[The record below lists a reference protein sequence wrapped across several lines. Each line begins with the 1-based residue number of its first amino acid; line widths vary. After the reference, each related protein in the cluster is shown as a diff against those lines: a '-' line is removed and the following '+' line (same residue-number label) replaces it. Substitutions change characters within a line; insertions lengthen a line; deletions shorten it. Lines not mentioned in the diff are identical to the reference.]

1 MFCNLKFT
9 HMFCIMLFV
18 SAFGTQDLTKMD
30 YDMSDPNFRIPLP
43 VGEAKDIYIHYDL
56 DPSMIEKEDGTF
68 KNEQEMVE
76 YLMTLT
82 DIMNRDTFNAVNFN
96 LVTSSFSINSEETHR
111 GMMLQFRNE
120 EVLPEG
126 EAHIWIH
133 ITDLPAS
140 SIAYEFG
147 LYDGAESSYVIAA
160 AFNGG
165 HFNHHHRSTVA
176 HEIGV
181 LFGLGSTHVLS
192 LNFVD
197 VEVNPDQCGGGPY
210 GVDCSTKPTIGGSL
224 MSFCGECPRH
234 GGSSR
239 SAKPLTSFHPYQAEK
254 IQENYAHHGE
264 TLPLISRQKLRTF
277 IPDEAKECAVEGEK
291 CFCKGVVY
299 YGPTISSDNP
309 LIFGVEHVTDSVGCS
324 SGADEA
330 FADVFHGRSKSCYCH
345 EGADLHDITYTPAD
359 VEFTNGGIGECK
371 VACSDETC
379 WEEYNNHGPL
389 GYFTI
394 TGQPEWKCK
403 QECLDR
409 DECEAYNFM
418 HGNCRLFQRQ
428 PSGTWKSE
436 FFSESTCWVRPK
448 SEDARY
454 LTPSW
459 QEGEII
465 ISAEKTNDE
474 PVTESTCDVGTSVA
488 AQEKSGYSMYCGKT
502 LAGSGATIV
511 DVSSVSPCSG
521 LCTLQQCF
529 GFCEGIP
536 ECTGIEFGHGVC
548 HKIISTLTGVILS
561 DASVYF
567 PVGVKS
573 AVYIKDNDG
582 SEAQGDEECPQEK
595 PQTYSNCEPSG
606 SVCYYD
612 YECCERSAFCSFSSL
627 AVCTEMGWIFAKQ
640 ELRCPD
646 GAEGEEDPSG
656 SDHKGPNAQ
665 QYQNSGYEY
674 VMLKNGEVCPNEAS
688 LIDNKDECY
697 HAIYEVGQ
705 ETKAEP
711 WVGFMK
717 SELKKPA
724 GCSFDLL
731 NGNVHFNTNFDN
743 GVGLGESVMAPIC
756 KYRTFRRS

>member
-1 MFCNLKFT
+1 
-9 HMFCIMLFV
+9 
-18 SAFGTQDLTKMD
+18 MD

-454 LTPSW
+454 LTPAW

-465 ISAEKTNDE
+465 ISTN
-474 PVTESTCDVGTSVA
+474 
-488 AQEKSGYSMYCGKT
+488 
-502 LAGSGATIV
+502 GA
-511 DVSSVSPCSG
+511 
-521 LCTLQQCF
+521 
-529 GFCEGIP
+529 
-536 ECTGIEFGHGVC
+536 
-548 HKIISTLTGVILS
+548 
-561 DASVYF
+561 
-567 PVGVKS
+567 
-573 AVYIKDNDG
+573 
-582 SEAQGDEECPQEK
+582 ECPQEK

-606 SVCYYD
+606 SVCSYD

>member
-454 LTPSW
+454 LTPAW

-465 ISAEKTNDE
+465 ISTEKTNDE
-474 PVTESTCDVGTSVA
+474 PVTELSKPQGEPAKTNGAGCGVATSVA

-502 LAGSGATIV
+502 TANTGATI
-511 DVSSVSPCSG
+511 DNFSSVAPCNG
-521 LCTLQQCF
+521 MCTLQQCF
-529 GFCEGIP
+529 GFCEGDP
-536 ECTGIEFGHGVC
+536 ECMGIEFGHGAC
-548 HKIISTLTGVILS
+548 LKIMSMSTGGILP
-561 DASVYF
+561 DAAW
-567 PVGVKS
+567 VKNV
-573 AVYIKDNDG
+573 VYIKNNE
-582 SEAQGDEECPQEK
+582 SYQ
-595 PQTYSNCEPSG
+595 
-606 SVCYYD
+606 
-612 YECCERSAFCSFSSL
+612 YE
-627 AVCTEMGWIFAKQ
+627 
-640 ELRCPD
+640 
-646 GAEGEEDPSG
+646 
-656 SDHKGPNAQ
+656 
-665 QYQNSGYEY
+665 
-674 VMLKNGEVCPNEAS
+674 MLKNGEVCPNEAS
-688 LIDNKDECY
+688 LIHNEDECH
-697 HAIYEVGQ
+697 HAIHEIGLV
-705 ETKAEP
+705 TKAEP
-711 WVGFMK
+711 WAGFMK

-731 NGNVHFNTNFDN
+731 NGNVHFNTNFGN

-756 KYRTFRRS
+756 KFINEV